1 MKFTTAIATILPLLQ
16 TSEAIYLA
24 CCQTTKECPQYY
36 NTIDTFIEKDLTVN
50 ACCYPDEKEN
60 TQDLPECVHPIMT
73 EDGVGISVMSLP
85 QTKLEGANE
94 TDSTSPVLE
103 EIIITEGNEEIT
115 IEVTSLEESKGT
127 EDVDSTEE
135 DSTEEAN
142 TATEETETAPY
153 GCCAVAST
161 VQSLRSKTQSSSVC
175 PKDMHH
181 VDGFTVN
188 LSLINVAK
196 TDLQVCCD
204 VETQPEDVD
213 VEAVLPCSNAV
224 VLDHTDAEDK
234 NASNSKEET
243 AELKNEANALNAE
256 DDSNGASGFGSV
268 AFGIAALCVAVQ
280 AVL

>member
-1 MKFTTAIATILPLLQ
+1 
-16 TSEAIYLA
+16 
-24 CCQTTKECPQYY
+24 
-36 NTIDTFIEKDLTVN
+36 
-50 ACCYPDEKEN
+50 
-60 TQDLPECVHPIMT
+60 MT

-94 TDSTSPVLE
+94 TDSTSTVLE

-161 VQSLRSKTQSSSVC
+161 VQSLRSKIQSSSVC

-224 VLDHTDAEDK
+224 ALDHTDT
-234 NASNSKEET
+234 NTSNSKEET
-243 AELKNEANALNAE
+243 TELKNEANALNAE
-256 DDSNGASGFGSV
+256 DDSNSASGFGSV
-268 AFGIAALCVAVQ
+268 AFGIVALCVAVQ